1 MQAQRSGLH
10 FSLDIAGKGQV
21 EGVLWYFPFEN
32 ETESLPVEDFNLVH
46 NAIST
51 YNMTQQPL
59 QAMTQMHATQAGH
72 QTQQPGKGKEHLG
85 SSASL
90 LDYTVLCA
98 KA

>member
-1 MQAQRSGLH
+1 MGSYGVHARSDDGIQAQKAEFK

-32 ETESLPVEDFNLVH
+32 ETESLPIEDFSLVN

-59 QAMTQMHATQAGH
+59 QAMTQMHATQAGQH
-72 QTQQPGKGKEHLG
+72 TQIPGKGMCIL
-85 SSASL
+85 
-90 LDYTVLCA
+90 
-98 KA
+98 